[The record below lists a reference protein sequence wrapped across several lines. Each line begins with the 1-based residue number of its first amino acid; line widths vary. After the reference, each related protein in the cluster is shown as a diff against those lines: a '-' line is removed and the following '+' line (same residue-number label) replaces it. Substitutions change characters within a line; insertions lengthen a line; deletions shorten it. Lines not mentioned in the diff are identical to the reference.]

1 MQEKGSRHEMNC
13 AKATVPYFMVFHEF
27 MSLEHKVRKNPVFS
41 LALQLPLSYRTNL
54 PFHTGQQA
62 QIMVETLLVCLLST
76 VVEHTCN
83 RLTLSNDQT
92 DMETHPMNLDFARK
106 GMATETLRTLK
117 QNEAQ
122 GREEN
127 EDS

>member
-1 MQEKGSRHEMNC
+1 
-13 AKATVPYFMVFHEF
+13 
-27 MSLEHKVRKNPVFS
+27 
-41 LALQLPLSYRTNL
+41 
-54 PFHTGQQA
+54 
-62 QIMVETLLVCLLST
+62 MVETLLVCLLST